1 MCIRDRGKLASQ
13 GVHLHII
20 APLPGQS
27 IDSAVFETMLRCDA
41 FLALATKDYGA
52 DTGNTASTYHEV
64 RMWKEKYQPKGKP
77 LIPLRM
83 VSGCFCCC
91 ARAQT
96 LIRRVFTDPVGRR
109 V

>member
-1 MCIRDRGKLASQ
+1 M
-13 GVHLHII
+13 HII

-64 RMWKEKYQPKGKP
+64 RIWKEKYQPKGKP

-91 ARAQT
+91 ARAADLLCVHRSRGATT
-96 LIRRVFTDPVGRR
+96 LIMRLRASFSARTYWH
-109 V
+109 

>member
-1 MCIRDRGKLASQ
+1 M
-13 GVHLHII
+13 HII

-41 FLALATKDYGA
+41 FLALAMKDYGA

-83 VSGCFCCC
+83 VSARCLFLLMCCC
-91 ARAQT
+91 DANHARCA
-96 LIRRVFTDPVGRR
+96 DPMGR
-109 V
+109 